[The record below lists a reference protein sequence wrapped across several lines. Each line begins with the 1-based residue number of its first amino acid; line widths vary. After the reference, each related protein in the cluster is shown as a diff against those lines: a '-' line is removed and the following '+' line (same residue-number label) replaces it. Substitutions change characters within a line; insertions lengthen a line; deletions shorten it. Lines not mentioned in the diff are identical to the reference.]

1 MVSTWLTK
9 KALFNHQDQGWNVFR
24 TRVPNLSDQSIPD
37 DTNYQI
43 RQTLALNKQN
53 SGFNNDVILSPKM
66 IPQDSWTEFQDNSL
80 NLKKTR
86 VERAES
92 IAVFSDYDVPE
103 I

>member
-1 MVSTWLTK
+1 MDSQSEKLS
-9 KALFNHQDQGWNVFR
+9 AFDNVFR
-24 TRVPNLSDQSIPD
+24 TRVPNLSDQSLPEESS
-37 DTNYQI
+37 YQI
-43 RQTLALNKQN
+43 RQALAWHNQK